1 MHQDKAVLFQQQ
13 LRNAGFSGTKAIHGR
28 RFPTVC
34 DARAT
39 AFKQGLLQNVF
50 RRNAGLRSPPDSR
63 GLGQMTFFHYIGPE
77 ASLAVGLIATS
88 AWIGLLGYGLIKL
101 L

>member
-1 MHQDKAVLFQQQ
+1 MFFGA
-13 LRNAGFSGTKAIHGR
+13 T
-28 RFPTVC
+28 PVC
-34 DARAT
+34 D
-39 AFKQGLLQNVF
+39 
-50 RRNAGLRSPPDSR
+50 SPLDFR
-63 GLGQMTFFHYIGPE
+63 GLGQMTFFQYIGPE